1 MKRIQRR
8 SEAREG
14 RQSDAGRSRREM
26 RGDGWGSLGMRALY
40 DFICWEPGT
49 KRLKQKPHHW
59 LTNQDPS
66 MFGLQGPWGKAV

>member
-1 MKRIQRR
+1 MKGIQRR

-59 LTNQDPS
+59 DKPGSFHVRTARSL
-66 MFGLQGPWGKAV
+66 G